1 MNYLRTIFTSF
12 LLLCGISAARGQE
25 VRLYA
30 AVPDSAGFVAVGE
43 VFAHLDAEGNVL
55 DTVSLDVP
63 IISLAELDGWYYGI
77 DTVGKEILM
86 VHETGVVVAHI
97 EPPLAGRLRAI
108 ASDEATLWAVTDA
121 GEIISSEN
129 GFVWKSFDFN
139 GQYSGFYPQMDLRA
153 VAAGGGSVMVAG
165 LTPDGRPAA
174 FTASG
179 SGSVW
184 SERLLNYTRQGR
196 PLNLHG
202 VPVALAFDAIQ
213 DSFYL
218 LCEEGL
224 MFRMPSCS
232 HCNSLDIYPVATL
245 YARVPL
251 GFDVLI
257 LGNDGYRLLEKP

>member
-12 LLLCGISAARGQE
+12 LLLCGIGAARGQE

-43 VFAHLDAEGNVL
+43 VFAHLDAEGHVI

-63 IISLAELDGWYYGI
+63 IISLAGLDGWYYGV
-77 DTVGKEILM
+77 DTIGKEILM

-97 EPPLAGRLRAI
+97 EPPLNGRLRAI
-108 ASDEATLWAVTDA
+108 ASDGTTLWAVTDA

-129 GFVWKSFDFN
+129 GFIWKSFDFN
-139 GQYSGFYPQMDLRA
+139 SQYAGFYPVMDLRA
-153 VAAGGGSVMVAG
+153 VAAGGGSIMVAG

-179 SGSVW
+179 SGRVW

-196 PLNLHG
+196 PLNFHG

-213 DSFYL
+213 DSFYM
-218 LCEEGL
+218 LCEEGQ
-224 MFRMPSCS
+224 MFRMPACS

-257 LGNDGYRLLEKP
+257 LGNDGFRLLEKP